1 MPLELEVQFDIIFYA
16 LVSGFILGI
25 FYDVYRVLRGRSEH
39 IIIIIIQDILFWIL
53 SALTIFTFLLY
64 TNYAFLGS
72 YVYLCMGV
80 ALFIYLK
87 LFSKTIYKFE
97 NMIFY
102 ESKIILRRSFKNIT
116 YPLRIV
122 WSKINNK
129 NLF

>member
-129 NLF
+129 N

>member
-1 MPLELEVQFDIIFYA
+1 MPLELEVQFDCIFYA

-129 NLF
+129 N

>member
-16 LVSGFILGI
+16 LVAGFILGI
-25 FYDVYRVLRGRSEH
+25 FYDIYRVLRGRSEH
-39 IIIIIIQDILFWIL
+39 IIIIIIQDTLFWIL

-102 ESKIILRRSFKNIT
+102 ESKIMLRRGFKNIT

-129 NLF
+129 N

>member
-129 NLF
+129 K

>member
-64 TNYAFLGS
+64 YAFLGS

-129 NLF
+129 N